1 MGNRQ
6 KAKTF
11 MLLDIRPVLMVI
23 GTLLSVLGIA
33 MFIPALLDLALGDK
47 QWRVFA
53 ASGGVTVFV
62 GGGLWMATRK
72 GRVEFTRRQAFVMTV
87 LSWTSLAAFGAL
99 PLLWS
104 GAAPTYTDAFFE
116 SMSGITTTGSTVLS
130 GLDQMQAGVLLWRGI
145 MQWLGGLGVI
155 VMAIAVLPMLQVGG
169 MQLFQAEAFSTAEKI
184 LPRATQISAGLTGL
198 YIVFTAVCA
207 LLYHLAGMTALD
219 AIIHGMTTVAT
230 GGLSSHDNSIGHYDS
245 ARIEII
251 AIVFMII
258 GSLPFILYIQALR
271 GQILRLTR
279 DSEIRAFLAILAFF
293 TIIASF
299 YAIESGTFEGL
310 DAVRH
315 AAFNVV
321 SVVSGTGYSSTD
333 YQAWGPF
340 SLAFFFFIM
349 FIGGCQGSTACGLKV
364 FRLQVTFQVLKQH
377 INRIVFPN
385 GVFVKKYAGMPLGDD
400 VSAAV
405 MSFFFL
411 YVVSFLVL
419 GILLQMTGL
428 DLVTA
433 LSGAGTAI
441 ANVGPGVGHIIGP
454 AGNFQPLS
462 DVAKWLL
469 SFGMLLG
476 RLELLTMLV
485 LFLPRFWME

>member
-1 MGNRQ
+1 
-6 KAKTF
+6 
-11 MLLDIRPVLMVI
+11 MLLDVRPVLLVI
-23 GTLLSVLGIA
+23 GALLSVLGIA
-33 MFIPALLDLALGDK
+33 MFIPALIDLALDDK

-53 ASGGVTVFV
+53 ASGAITLFV
-62 GGGLWMATRK
+62 GGGLWLATRS

-87 LSWTSLAAFGAL
+87 LSWAALAAFGAL

-104 GAAPTYTDAFFE
+104 GAAPSYTDAFFE
-116 SMSGITTTGSTVLS
+116 SMSGITTTGSTIMS
-130 GLDQMQAGVLLWRGI
+130 GLDEMQAGVLLWRGI
-145 MQWLGGLGVI
+145 LQWLGGLGVI

-198 YIVFTAVCA
+198 YIFFTFLCGM
-207 LLYHLAGMTALD
+207 LYHSAGMNALD
-219 AIIHGMTTVAT
+219 AAIHGMTTVAT
-230 GGLSSHDNSIGHYDS
+230 GGLSSHDASIGHYDS
-245 ARIEII
+245 AQIEII

-271 GQILRLTR
+271 GQWQRLFR
-279 DSEIRAFLAILAFF
+279 DSEIRTFLALLVLFISMA
-293 TIIASF
+293 TY
-299 YAIESGTFEGL
+299 YAVETSTFEGP

-321 SVVSGTGYSSTD
+321 SIMTGTGYASTD
-333 YQAWGPF
+333 YMSWGPF
-340 SLAFFFFIM
+340 AIAFFFFIM
-349 FIGGCQGSTACGLKV
+349 FIGGCQGSTACGLKI
-364 FRLQVTFQVLKQH
+364 FRLQVMFQIIKQH

-385 GVFVKKYAGMPLGDD
+385 GVFVKRYGGYPLGDD
-400 VSAAV
+400 VSVAV

-419 GILLQMTGL
+419 GVLLQLTGL
-428 DLVTA
+428 DFVTA

-454 AGNFQPLS
+454 SGNFEPLN

-476 RLELLTMLV
+476 RLELLTVLV

>member
-1 MGNRQ
+1 
-6 KAKTF
+6 
-11 MLLDIRPVLMVI
+11 MLLDVRPVLLVI
-23 GTLLSVLGIA
+23 GALLSVLGAA
-33 MFIPALLDLALGDK
+33 MFLPALVDYAIGDP
-47 QWRVFA
+47 QWRVFTT
-53 ASGGVTVFV
+53 SGTVTLFV
-62 GGGLWMATRK
+62 GGGLWLATRGGK
-72 GRVEFTRRQAFVMTV
+72 VDFTLRQAFVMTV
-87 LSWTSLAAFGAL
+87 LSWSSLAAFGAL

-130 GLDQMQAGVLLWRGI
+130 GLDEMQAGILLWRGI
-145 MQWLGGLGVI
+145 LQWLGGLGVI

-198 YIVFTAVCA
+198 YIVFTSVCSI
-207 LLYHLAGMTALD
+207 LYHAAGMNALD
-219 AIIHGMTTVAT
+219 AVIHGMTTVAT
-230 GGLSSHDNSIGHYDS
+230 GGLSSHDSSIGHYGS
-245 ARIEII
+245 AQIELI
-251 AIVFMII
+251 AITFMIL

-271 GQILRLTR
+271 GHSRRLFT
-279 DSEIRAFLAILAFF
+279 DSEVLTFFALIAFF
-293 TIIASF
+293 TSIAAF
-299 YAIESGTFEGL
+299 YAIESGTFEGAEAL
-310 DAVRH
+310 RH

-321 SVVSGTGYSSTD
+321 SIMTGTGYASTD

-340 SLAFFFFIM
+340 TIAFFFFIM
-349 FIGGCQGSTACGLKV
+349 FIGGCQGSTACGLKI
-364 FRLQVTFQVLKQH
+364 FRLQVMFQVVKQH

-385 GVFVKKYAGMPLGDD
+385 GVFVKRYGGYPLDD
-400 VSAAV
+400 SVSVAV

-411 YVVSFLVL
+411 YVLSFLVL
-419 GILLQMTGL
+419 GMLLQLTGL
-428 DLVTA
+428 DFVTA

-454 AGNFQPLS
+454 AGNFEPLN

-476 RLELLTMLV
+476 RLELLTVLV
-485 LFLPRFWME
+485 LFLPRFWMD